1 VEALDGDG
9 PRVRHSVNRADAE
22 LFIIRELALI
32 DQRQFDQWLDLFA
45 PDCLYWL
52 PISDG
57 DPAVEPSLIYD
68 DKQRLQERI
77 YRITASPPAQQPA
90 SRTLHN
96 VSNVDVL
103 ETAAGL
109 VQVSCNLTVFELR
122 PGDPLQVGLGEQRVF
137 AAKAEY
143 HLMPEPECRIKL
155 KKVWLL
161 DRDEPL
167 YNLTF
172 LF

>member
-1 VEALDGDG
+1 MT
-9 PRVRHSVNRADAE
+9 RAEAE
-22 LFIIRELALI
+22 LFIIRELRFIDERHFDDWLAL
-32 DQRQFDQWLDLFA
+32 FT

-52 PISDG
+52 PIIES

-68 DKQRLQERI
+68 DRKRLEERI
-77 YRITASPPAQQPA
+77 FRLTAFPPAQEPG
-90 SRTLHN
+90 SRTVHN

-103 ETAAGL
+103 EATGSQLTAL
-109 VQVSCNLTVFELR
+109 CNLTVFELR
-122 PGDPLQVGLGEQRVF
+122 PGDPVQVGLADQRVF

-143 HLMPEPECRIKL
+143 HLVGGPDWHIRL

-161 DRDEPL
+161 NRNEPL